1 MFDRLFFHWRP
12 RLVNHLWPFGGIMQ
26 STKEAGHIVTNYG
39 ERLTTSPRE
48 ILIEIQLRD
57 PSLYRVRVFDVWA
70 SMLELL
76 SLRVVFWIHW
86 LDFKIRE
93 LQINVTKE
101 RSEYESMN
109 CNVVA
114 VTEGSEMLSIDEGLC
129 TIQERSWS
137 VETSNFQWR
146 IALESTTT
154 LSSGLDWLIAD
165 HLRYVIAG
173 DTSCRCVNWSVSLS
187 LAVVNGEQKKLM
199 TDWGSM
205 IDESI
210 LRIFE

>member
-1 MFDRLFFHWRP
+1 MFDRLFFHWRD

-76 SLRVVFWIHW
+76 SLRVVLWIHW

-101 RSEYESMN
+101 RSELPFTMN
-109 CNVVA
+109 QWTV
-114 VTEGSEMLSIDEGLC
+114 MLWRSQWVQWCYLQMKDFAQSKSARDLWKLRTFNDGLHSN
-129 TIQERSWS
+129 RPPLS
-137 VETSNFQWR
+137 VQGW
-146 IALESTTT
+146 I
-154 LSSGLDWLIAD
+154 G
-165 HLRYVIAG
+165 
-173 DTSCRCVNWSVSLS
+173 
-187 LAVVNGEQKKLM
+187 
-199 TDWGSM
+199 
-205 IDESI
+205 
-210 LRIFE
+210 

>member
-1 MFDRLFFHWRP
+1 MGRD
-12 RLVNHLWPFGGIMQ
+12 WPHHPERYWSRF
-26 STKEAGHIVTNYG
+26 NYVI
-39 ERLTTSPRE
+39 PVC
-48 ILIEIQLRD
+48 IE
-57 PSLYRVRVFDVWA
+57 YA

-76 SLRVVFWIHW
+76 RLRVVFWIHW
-86 LDFKIRE
+86 LDVKIRE

-114 VTEGSEMLSIDEGLC
+114 VTVGSEMLSTDEGLC

-154 LSSGLDWLIAD
+154 LGSGLDWIERSIDRDWLIAD

-187 LAVVNGEQKKLM
+187 LVVVNGVQKKLM
-199 TDWGSM
+199 TDQWGSL

-210 LRIFE
+210 LRIFV